1 MTPDGAG
8 DDPGAELAAVF
19 RAEHGRVV
27 ASLARRFG
35 DLDLAEDA
43 TSEALV
49 VAAERWPVE
58 GLPPNPGG
66 WLTTVAG
73 NKALDRIRREKRRQD
88 KYAEVSRMD
97 DTTLPRT
104 DRPGRGRP
112 AAARVHLLP
121 PGPRT
126 GEPGGAH
133 AQVARRPHR
142 GRDRRRLLRPRDDHG
157 AADHPLEAEDQGSAH
172 PLPHPACGGPPG
184 AHGRSPRRALPGLQ
198 RGLPRL
204 LRRGAAHRPHH
215 RGDPAHPP
223 AARDGRSRPRPSA
236 ANPRSTASWR

>member
-8 DDPGAELAAVF
+8 EEPGAELAAVF

-27 ASLARRFG
+27 ASLARGFG

-49 VAAERWPVE
+49 VAAERWPAE

-88 KYAEVSRMD
+88 KYAEVSRMED
-97 DTTLPRT
+97 DSSPT

-112 AAARVHLLP
+112 TAARVHLLP
-121 PGPRT
+121 PRPRT
-126 GEPGGAH
+126 GEPGGAD

-142 GRDRRRLLRPRDDHG
+142 G
-157 AADHPLEAEDQGSAH
+157 
-172 PLPHPACGGPPG
+172 
-184 AHGRSPRRALPGLQ
+184 
-198 RGLPRL
+198 
-204 LRRGAAHRPHH
+204 
-215 RGDPAHPP
+215 
-223 AARDGRSRPRPSA
+223 
-236 ANPRSTASWR
+236 